1 MTTEQI
7 ERIVVTLTEMKST
20 ELVQLVRTLASV
32 DSLTARVLH
41 NALQVEIG
49 VEE

>member
-7 ERIVVTLTEMKST
+7 ERMVIALTEMKSV
-20 ELVQLVRTLASV
+20 ELVQLVRTLVSV

-41 NALQVEIG
+41 NALQVEMG
-49 VEE
+49 VS

>member
-7 ERIVVTLTEMKST
+7 ERIVVALTEMKSA
-20 ELVQLVRTLASV
+20 ELVQLARILASV

-41 NALQVEIG
+41 NALQVENGI
-49 VEE
+49 EE